1 MLLSKKTCLSNV
13 SRGQR
18 IRRMTSPRSL
28 PYDSVVFD
36 YVSSYAQFVCR
47 PAVLQEC
54 VDHMVVPEPAE
65 QLRVLQGM
73 FDVFSRVDPIGLEGV
88 FMKLLLV
95 RDYEAVDTL
104 VDSLQSY
111 HDSVEM
117 VNAII
122 RYSYNLPLEGTNIK
136 L

>member
-1 MLLSKKTCLSNV
+1 MLLTKRACVAPRAKNA
-13 SRGQR
+13 G
-18 IRRMTSPRSL
+18 RRVVARSL
-28 PYDSVVFD
+28 PYDSVMFD
-36 YVSSYAQFVCR
+36 YAASYAQFVCK

-54 VDHMVVPEPAE
+54 VERMVVPEPAE

-73 FDVFSRVDPIGLEGV
+73 FDVFTRVDPAGLEGV

-95 RDYEAVDTL
+95 KDYKAVDTL
-104 VDSLQSY
+104 VDSLRSF

-122 RYSYNLPLEGTNIK
+122 RYSYNIPDGATNIK
-136 L
+136 V